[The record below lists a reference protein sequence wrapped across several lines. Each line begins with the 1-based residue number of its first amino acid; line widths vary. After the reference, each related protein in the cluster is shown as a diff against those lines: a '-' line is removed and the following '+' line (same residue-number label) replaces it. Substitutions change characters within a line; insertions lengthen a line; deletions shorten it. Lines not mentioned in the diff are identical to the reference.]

1 MKGSMHINKF
11 STRVITF
18 RLAAALEK
26 YELDLRALARTWS
39 DRALFRGLQE
49 QFGELRILGAS
60 LPRLSVS
67 WVAVLV
73 SRTRLLQSLCS
84 RGAPALAVL
93 QEHLQAVDALR
104 KRCLHSMGA
113 QAVVLS

>member
-1 MKGSMHINKF
+1 MHVKEF
-11 STRVITF
+11 SARVLSF

-26 YELDLRALARTWS
+26 YESDLRALADTWL
-39 DRALFRGLQE
+39 DADAFRRVQE
-49 QFGELRILGAS
+49 EFGHLRILGAS

-84 RGAPALAVL
+84 GGCATWPAL
-93 QEHLQAVDALR
+93 QEHLAAVEGLR
-104 KRCLHSMGA
+104 RRCLRSMGA
-113 QAVVLS
+113 QVLALG